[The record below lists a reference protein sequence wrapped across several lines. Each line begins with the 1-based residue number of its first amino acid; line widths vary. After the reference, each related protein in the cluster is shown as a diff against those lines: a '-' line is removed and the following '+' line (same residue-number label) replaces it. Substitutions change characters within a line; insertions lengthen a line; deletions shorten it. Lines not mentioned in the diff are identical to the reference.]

1 MTVERHLLS
10 RKFSPHHGEEI
21 EKKSAFVKKREEN
34 SNQAH
39 IGTCIKFSYGVCAFI
54 HFYVFISSF
63 TANS

>member
-39 IGTCIKFSYGVCAFI
+39 IGTCIKFSHGDGKIYTFFKTVIAQ
-54 HFYVFISSF
+54 SSV
-63 TANS
+63 